1 MNRALPLVV
10 FVALSACGTGVARV
24 ATGSAPAAATAL
36 GELPRYTIARSV
48 ADSITTHQIAPGITQ
63 HDLVR
68 NAGPLRAHVLD
79 IDLAQCVSIRA
90 VKGGP
95 TAVGRATTTA
105 LLQGVPAEERA
116 IAAVNAD
123 FFVFT
128 PPGVPVNAMVVDG
141 QLLSGPIKRP
151 VLAIDAARRPFI
163 GMLTVAGTVVSA
175 RGRLPFTFWNRPSVT
190 GLGVIDAAWGQPL
203 DTLVRRTALFVLPI
217 SERAQPRRYVLAAL
231 PVSHDGLAR
240 GDTLMLVGRSRG
252 ALQSGDTVTVGATL
266 APIIPM
272 QAVGGNPLLLR
283 DSVIV
288 PTVDTDGAES
298 FRGLN
303 PRTAAGYADSGRR
316 LLLVVIDGRQPGYS
330 VGTTVRETAAL
341 LQDLGAREALNL
353 DGGGSTAMIVRD
365 PTSGNVHTVNKPS
378 DAIGERPVGNAVV
391 VTGSCRG

>member
-1 MNRALPLVV
+1 MVSAASAALG
-10 FVALSACGTGVARV
+10 GTASRYSIARGVADTMSSRQ
-24 ATGSAPAAATAL
+24 L
-36 GELPRYTIARSV
+36 
-48 ADSITTHQIAPGITQ
+48 APGVMQ
-63 HDLVR
+63 YDLVR
-68 NAGPLRAHVLD
+68 NAGPLRVHVLD

-116 IAAVNAD
+116 VAAVNAD
-123 FFVFT
+123 FFVFA

-163 GMLTVAGTVVSA
+163 GMLTVAGTIASA
-175 RGRLPFTFWNRPSVT
+175 RGRQPFTFWNRPSAT

-203 DTLVRRTALFVLPI
+203 DTLVRPTALHLLPI
-217 SERAQPRRYVLAAL
+217 GERVQPRRYVLATL

-240 GDTLMLVGRSRG
+240 GDTLILAGRSRG
-252 ALQSGDTVTVGATL
+252 ILQTGDTVTVGATL
-266 APIIPM
+266 APIVPM
-272 QAVGGNPLLLR
+272 QAVGGYPLLSR

-330 VGTTVRETAAL
+330 VGTTIRETAAL
-341 LQDLGAREALNL
+341 MRDLGAREALNL

-365 PTSGNVHTVNKPS
+365 PRSGNVRTVNKPS
-378 DAIGERPVGNAVV
+378 DATGERPVGNAVV

>member
-141 QLLSGPIKRP
+141 KLLSGPIKRP

-163 GMLTVAGTVVSA
+163 GLLTVAGTVVSA
-175 RGRLPFTFWNRPSVT
+175 RGRQPFTFWNRPSAT

-203 DTLVRRTALFVLPI
+203 DTLVRRTALLLLPI
-217 SERAQPRRYVLAAL
+217 GARAQPRRYVVAAL

-252 ALQSGDTVTVGATL
+252 ALQSGDTVTVDATL

-272 QAVGGNPLLLR
+272 QAVGGHPLLLR

-316 LLLVVIDGRQPGYS
+316 LLLVVIDGRQPAYS

-341 LQDLGAREALNL
+341 LRDLGAREALNL
-353 DGGGSTAMIVRD
+353 DGGGSTAMIVRN